1 MINKFLP
8 INNKKVGI
16 LGAGKSG
23 LAAAKLAHNLGASV
37 FLSDIDSKNTIMP
50 DGIEC
55 EFGKH
60 CTRAI

>member
-23 LAAAKLAHNLGASV
+23 LAAAKLAHNLGANV
-37 FLSDIDSKNTIMP
+37 FLSDIDSKNSIMP
-50 DGIEC
+50 DGIKY
-55 EFGKH
+55 EFGKFG
-60 CTRAI
+60 I